1 MLESDIRQLERSVFE
16 FQQPQSFAPVG
27 RQPRPVTLPVAVRRA
42 YGWDVRINC
51 NSGHTVAADH
61 AAAAALARLME
72 NLRAASRTIQLS
84 PGQVLILD
92 NKRSV
97 HGRESYDTD
106 FGGSNRWLQRIYIR
120 SIVGPELPDR
130 PT

>member
-1 MLESDIRQLERSVFE
+1 M
-16 FQQPQSFAPVG
+16 
-27 RQPRPVTLPVAVRRA
+27 TLPVAVRQA

-61 AAAAALARLME
+61 DAAAALARLMD
-72 NLRAASRTIQLS
+72 NLKAASRKIQLS

-97 HGRESYDTD
+97 HGRESYDTG
-106 FGGSNRWLQRIYIR
+106 FEGSNRWLQRIYIR
-120 SIVGPELPDR
+120 SAAGPELPDR
-130 PT
+130 LT